1 MSRNLKRPANKQEE
15 RKRRIDAVVSDP
27 TLLLEKI
34 RYFCSYRERSEKEV
48 ELKLKSL
55 QAPPGKI
62 RGILNQL
69 TEEGFISD
77 ERFAR
82 AFVRGKWRVNKWGR
96 IRITFELRS
105 KRIPEKLIRS
115 ALEEIDEDSYRL
127 VLGDLISKKAKDIR
141 PLEKG
146 ELNSGKSLNF
156 RDKLFTFA
164 LGKGYETDLIL
175 KTLDELK
182 I

>member
-1 MSRNLKRPANKQEE
+1 MSRNFKRPVNKQEE
-15 RKRRIDAVVSDP
+15 RKKGVVSFASDP
-27 TLLLEKI
+27 SLVLEKI

-55 QAPPGKI
+55 QVPAGKV
-62 RGILNQL
+62 RGILSQL
-69 TEEGFISD
+69 SKEGFISD

-96 IRITFELRS
+96 IRITFELRAR
-105 KRIPEKLIRS
+105 RIPEKLIIS
-115 ALEEIDEDSYRL
+115 ALKEIDEDSYLL

-141 PLEKG
+141 PLKKG
-146 ELNSGKSLNF
+146 ELNSGKPLNF